1 MPITNIAHRDDNIVL
16 CNYEGNIYNAI
27 IELLTHLNIPN
38 DGYLNNMILIQNGTV
53 VVDNQTLTTY
63 ALYNHDNYVF
73 NIASDHH
80 CLVLYL

>member
-1 MPITNIAHRDDNIVL
+1 MPIANITHRNDNTVF
-16 CNYEGNIYNAI
+16 CHYEGNIYNAI

-38 DGYLNNMILIQNGTV
+38 DGYLNNMILIQTGTV

-63 ALYNHDNYVF
+63 ALYNHANFVF
-73 NIASDHH
+73 NIASNYH

>member
-53 VVDNQTLTTY
+53 VVDNQTLATY

-73 NIASDHH
+73 NIASDHQ